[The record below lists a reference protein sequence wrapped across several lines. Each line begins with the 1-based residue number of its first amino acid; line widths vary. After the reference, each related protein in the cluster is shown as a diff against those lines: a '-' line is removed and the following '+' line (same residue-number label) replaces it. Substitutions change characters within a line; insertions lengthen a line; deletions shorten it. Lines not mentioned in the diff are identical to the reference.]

1 MVRRSAEHRVTD
13 SPMVRHLQK
22 VLIVDDQIVNRAI
35 VAAEIEGFCTPV
47 PAESGAKALQLASRL
62 KPDLILMDINMPDLD
77 GFEVCQR
84 LKTNPKTQD
93 IPIIFV
99 SGAGDLASERQGLE
113 LGALDYIRRP
123 FNPEILKVRIRN
135 QLDQQRQRRTLEKM
149 SQRDGLTDIAN
160 RRYFDLTL
168 SQEWEYMRELQHP
181 LGLLMID
188 VDAFK
193 PFNDHYGHVAG
204 DRALKLI
211 AQCLEKTLKRSGD
224 LCARY
229 GGEEFACI
237 LPHTD
242 NTSARLIA
250 EEICGAVHNL
260 RIRHASSPANPYVT
274 VSIGCA
280 SLVPSNNDSLN
291 RLMILADK
299 RLYSAKKTGRNR
311 VVHY

>member
-1 MVRRSAEHRVTD
+1 MAHPSAANRVTD
-13 SPMVRHLQK
+13 SPAVMHLQK

-47 PAESGAKALQLASRL
+47 PAESGTKALHLASRL

-84 LKTNPKTQD
+84 LKANPKTQD
-93 IPIIFV
+93 IPVIFV
-99 SGAGDLASERQGLE
+99 SGERDLASEQQGLE

-123 FNPEILKVRIRN
+123 FNPEILKVRIKN
-135 QLDQQRQRRTLEKM
+135 QLNQQRQRRTLEKM
-149 SQRDGLTDIAN
+149 SHRDGLTDVAN
-160 RRYFDLTL
+160 RRYFDLSL
-168 SQEWEYMRELQHP
+168 LREWEYMRELQHP

-193 PFNDHYGHVAG
+193 PFNDHYGHLAG

-211 AQCLEKTLKRSGD
+211 AQCIEQTLKRSGD

-242 NTSARLIA
+242 NASAQLIA
-250 EEICGAVHNL
+250 DDICSAVRNL
-260 RIRHASSPANPYVT
+260 RIRHEFSQVSRLVT
-274 VSIGCA
+274 ISVGCA
-280 SLVPSNNDSLN
+280 SLVPNQNDSPK

-299 RLYSAKKTGRNR
+299 RLYAAKKAGRNR
-311 VVHY
+311 VIHC